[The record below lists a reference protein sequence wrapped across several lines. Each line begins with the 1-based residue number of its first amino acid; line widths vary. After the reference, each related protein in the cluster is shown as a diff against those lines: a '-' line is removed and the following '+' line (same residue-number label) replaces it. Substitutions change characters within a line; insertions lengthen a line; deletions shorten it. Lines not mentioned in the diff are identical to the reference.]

1 MKGSWALVTGAS
13 AGMGRAIAQAL
24 AGRGVNLLVNARR
37 ENRLLELKE
46 ELYGQ
51 HGVRVEPLVF
61 DIRDLKQCES
71 ALKGKADLV
80 SEVSILVNN
89 AGLGRGTGP
98 IYEGSID
105 DWEQTIDTNIKG
117 LLYMTRLILPQMVKR
132 NAGHVVNIGSVGGRW
147 TLPGSVVYCATKFAV
162 RAITDGLRMDLIG
175 KKIRVT
181 NIEPGMVKTEFSLVR
196 AGGDEAKAEAVY
208 EGFKPLQPED
218 IAEAVIWCLER
229 PPHVNVQELVVFPVD
244 QVGVGQMYIHRE
256 ATS

>member
-24 AGRGVNLLVNARR
+24 AARGANLLVNARR
-37 ENRLLELKE
+37 ENRLLDLKE
-46 ELYGQ
+46 ELYSK
-51 HGVRVEPLVF
+51 HGIQVEPLVF

-89 AGLGRGTGP
+89 AGLGRGTRP

-208 EGFKPLQPED
+208 EGLKPLQPED

-229 PPHVNVQELVVFPVD
+229 PPHVNVQELVVFPTD
-244 QVGVGQMYIHRE
+244 QVGVGQMNIHR
-256 ATS
+256 AK

>member
-24 AGRGVNLLVNARR
+24 AARGVNLLVNARR
-37 ENRLLELKE
+37 ENRLFELKE
-46 ELYGQ
+46 ELYGK

-89 AGLGRGTGP
+89 AGLGRGAGP

-181 NIEPGMVKTEFSLVR
+181 NIEPGLVKTEFSLVR
-196 AGGDEAKAEAVY
+196 VGGDEAKAEAVY
-208 EGFKPLQPED
+208 EGLKPLQPED

-229 PPHVNVQELVVFPVD
+229 PPHVNVQELVVFPTD
-244 QVGVGQMYIHRE
+244 QVGVGQMNIHR
-256 ATS
+256 AK